1 MIWMKR
7 VGKLLKGVLRLTLAF
22 FAWLFHA
29 VFKWVM

>member
-1 MIWMKR
+1 MKR

>member
-1 MIWMKR
+1 MKR
-7 VGKLLKGVLRLTLAF
+7 VGKLLKGVLRLTLTF

>member
-7 VGKLLKGVLRLTLAF
+7 VGKLLKGALRLTLAF

>member
-1 MIWMKR
+1 MKR
-7 VGKLLKGVLRLTLAF
+7 VGKLLKGALRLTLAF